1 MQSQARPGKS
11 HLGMGVSDLQS
22 LIETDPVLSGS
33 GVKAVD
39 LVKTAWSGVEAGG
52 QRPGYAEAG
61 GQNRQI
67 AYSGAL
73 RTAPA
78 RRRLPQ
84 VRNNEYHSRSVVGH
98 WDVDQ

>member
-1 MQSQARPGKS
+1 MTGNS
-11 HLGMGVSDLQS
+11 LGSSSSPPPRDRIRRDIS
-22 LIETDPVLSGS
+22 P
-33 GVKAVD
+33 K
-39 LVKTAWSGVEAGG
+39 SGVEAGG